1 MTKQVFCNK
10 INKEVYITFNVIPAK
25 TIENP
30 NQYLIGL
37 ISKCSACNKLCEKC
51 LVGESLYGLSISL

>member
-1 MTKQVFCNK
+1 MTKQVFCDK
-10 INKEVYITFNVIPAK
+10 INKRVYITFNVIPAK

-37 ISKCSACNKLCEKC
+37 ISKCSACKKLCEKC
-51 LVGESLYGLSISL
+51 LVGESLHGLPISL